1 MKDVDGDA
9 RVRPGHA
16 HPERHTALASLRR
29 LLGDER
35 GDTMVEVLL
44 SITLTGIAFG
54 AILGGIAQVSLTA
67 QTRNSN
73 VLLEAAL
80 AEGRRAVE
88 LAPYA
93 QVVNDTFART
103 TPAGFDLTCVDSV
116 VPRLCFPPAR
126 PEVDAANAAGL
137 LEVPI
142 EAAIDGQV
150 RRTVVYKSD
159 R

>member
-1 MKDVDGDA
+1 MKDVDRDA
-9 RVRPGHA
+9 CVRPGHA
-16 HPERHTALASLRR
+16 HPERRTALSSLRR
-29 LLGDER
+29 ALGDER

-88 LAPYA
+88 RAPYA
-93 QVVNDTFART
+93 QVLDDSFSKP
-103 TPAGFDLTCVDSV
+103 TPQGFDLSCDATV
-116 VPRLCFPPAR
+116 VPRLCFPPTR
-126 PEVDAANAAGL
+126 PEVDPVNAAGL
-137 LEVPI
+137 RAVTI

>member
-1 MKDVDGDA
+1 
-9 RVRPGHA
+9 
-16 HPERHTALASLRR
+16 
-29 LLGDER
+29 
-35 GDTMVEVLL
+35 MVEVLL

-54 AILGGIAQVSLTA
+54 AILGGLAQVSLIA

-93 QVVNDTFART
+93 QVLANTYSRP
-103 TPAGFDLTCVDSV
+103 TPQGFTLSCSAEVL
-116 VPRLCFPPAR
+116 PRLCFTTGGADVDPAAPSLR
-126 PEVDAANAAGL
+126 AVT
-137 LEVPI
+137 I
-142 EAAIDGQV
+142 EAAVDGQV
-150 RRTVVYKSD
+150 RRTAVYKSD

>member
-1 MKDVDGDA
+1 MRDVDRDA

-16 HPERHTALASLRR
+16 HPVRHTAFASLRR

-88 LAPYA
+88 LAPYT
-93 QVVNDTFART
+93 QVLDNSYAKP
-103 TPAGFDLTCVDSV
+103 TPQGFSLSCLATV
-116 VPRLCFPPAR
+116 VPRLCFPLTGGDI
-126 PEVDAANAAGL
+126 DAANAVSLRA
-137 LEVPI
+137 VTI
-142 EAAIDGQV
+142 EAAIDGQI

>member
-1 MKDVDGDA
+1 MKDVDRDA
-9 RVRPGHA
+9 RVRPGRA
-16 HPERHTALASLRR
+16 HPVRQTLSSLRR

-54 AILGGIAQVSLTA
+54 AILGGLAQVSLSA

-88 LAPYA
+88 LAPHALVLTDMYSKP
-93 QVVNDTFART
+93 
-103 TPAGFDLTCVDSV
+103 TPQGFTLNCDPAV
-116 VPRLCFPPAR
+116 VPRLCFTTGGAD
-126 PEVDAANAAGL
+126 VDPSAPSLRA
-137 LEVPI
+137 VTI
-142 EAAIDGQV
+142 EAAIDGQI

>member
-1 MKDVDGDA
+1 MKDVDRDA
-9 RVRPGHA
+9 RVRPGRA
-16 HPERHTALASLRR
+16 HPVRHTALASLRR

-93 QVVNDTFART
+93 QVLDNSYPKPTPQGFA
-103 TPAGFDLTCVDSV
+103 LSCVATV
-116 VPRLCFPPAR
+116 VPRLCFPLTGGDI
-126 PEVDAANAAGL
+126 DAANAVSLRA
-137 LEVPI
+137 VTI

>member
-1 MKDVDGDA
+1 MKDVDRDA
-9 RVRPGHA
+9 RVRPGRA
-16 HPERHTALASLRR
+16 RPERHPALASLRR

-88 LAPYA
+88 LAPYT
-93 QVVNDTFART
+93 QVLADSYPKPTPQGFALSCLPT
-103 TPAGFDLTCVDSV
+103 V
-116 VPRLCFPPAR
+116 VPRLCFVP
-126 PEVDAANAAGL
+126 VGGDIDAANAESLRA
-137 LEVPI
+137 VNI
-142 EAAIDGQV
+142 EAAIDGQI

>member
-1 MKDVDGDA
+1 MKDVERDA
-9 RVRPGHA
+9 RVRPGRA
-16 HPERHTALASLRR
+16 HPERPSAFASLRR

-88 LAPYA
+88 LAPYTKILDDSYA
-93 QVVNDTFART
+93 KP
-103 TPAGFDLTCVDSV
+103 TPQGFTLSCLATV
-116 VPRLCFPPAR
+116 VPRLCFPPVGADID
-126 PEVDAANAAGL
+126 PANAVSLRA
-137 LEVPI
+137 VNI